1 MKNNLQYA
9 LIAVMLFLML
19 PLSFGQAP
27 NLGTASKFA
36 VFTASGAFNNVGA
49 TVIKGNIGTNA
60 GAFTGFPPGVV
71 NGEIHIADGVA
82 AQAASDVA
90 IAYGSISPLACGQ
103 VLGVGLG
110 NAQTLSPNVY
120 CTGAASTLNG
130 DLILDGQGN
139 SNAVFIFKIGGALAT
154 GTSSRVTLINGASFC
169 NVYWQV
175 NGAVSLGTSSVFRGT
190 LLVNGAISLANGASL
205 FGRALS
211 TAGAISLNNNTITNG
226 IPIPAVITAS
236 GAVTFCFGG
245 SVTLS
250 GNIDGV
256 WNTGE
261 TTPSITVTMSGEYF
275 VTNTDECGVVTSNRI
290 IVTVNPLPNCAITG
304 SGSIC
309 AGQSTELCVAAGF
322 TNYIWSTG
330 ATTNCITVN
339 ATGNYAVTITD
350 SNGCISSCSKTVTVN
365 PLPICS
371 ITGSGAIC
379 QGQSTQLCVPAGS
392 ASYLWS
398 TGANTNCITV
408 NAAGTYSVTI
418 TDANGCSSNCSKTVV
433 VNPIPDC
440 TITGNGSICQ
450 GQTSQLCVA
459 AGFTSYLWSTGATTN
474 CITVNAT
481 GNYAVTVTN
490 ANGCMSICSK
500 TVTVNPLPICSITGN
515 GSICAGQST
524 QLCVPA
530 GSASYLW
537 STGATTNCI
546 TVNASG
552 TYTVTI
558 TEGVG
563 CSSVCSKTV
572 LVNPLP
578 DCTITGNGALCTGQS
593 TQLCAPAGAAS
604 YLWSTGATTNCI
616 TVNQTGNYSVTVTN
630 SNGCMSICS
639 KQVIVSQQPTCL
651 ITGNGSLCPGQSTE
665 LCVPAGSAS
674 YLWSTGA
681 TTNCIT
687 VNQAGT
693 YSVTVTDVSGCV
705 SVCSKIVTVSQQPT
719 CMITGG
725 NSICQGQSTQLC
737 VAASATATYLW
748 STGATTNCIN
758 VSVAGTYSVT
768 VTEGGG
774 CMSICSTTVIVNPL
788 PDCTITGNGALCT
801 GQSTQLCVPAGAA
814 SYLWSTGATT
824 NCITVN
830 LAGTYSVTVTNSSGC
845 MSICSK
851 IVTVE
856 QQPTC
861 IITGNGSLCTGQS
874 TQLCVAASATAT
886 YMWSTGATTNCIT
899 VSAAGTYSVTVTEGG
914 GCISICSK
922 IVTVSQ
928 QPTCIITG
936 NGSLC
941 TGQSTQLCVAASATA
956 TYMWSTG
963 ATTNCITVNQAGT
976 YSVTVTEGVG
986 CISICSKIVT
996 VSQQPTC
1003 IITGNGSLCVGQS
1016 TQLCVAASSTAT
1028 YTWSTG
1034 ATTNCIN
1041 VSAAGTYSVTV
1052 TEGVGCTSVCSKIV
1066 TVGPAPNCK
1075 ITINGSI
1082 CPTGSSQL
1090 CVPTGAVQYLWSTG
1104 ATTNCIIVTTVGTY
1118 SVTVTGVGGC
1128 NSFCSV
1134 NLRDSFCIPLV
1145 DAGRI
1150 NGDEDFCP
1158 GSELSPILET
1168 VQPSGGRGRLE
1179 YMWMYSTTTSIFNA
1193 NTWNALPGETGPEL
1207 INIPALTRSAYFIRC
1222 VRRECCDV
1230 FQESN
1235 VIFKRIKA
1243 YADIKAPFTAC
1254 VGQEITFTAADLG
1267 PSAVY
1272 FWYFDNASSYSL
1284 SGRSVKVKFT
1294 SAGNQRASIEVY
1306 NLGCMRMTTHTVEVK
1321 VCSPGSG
1328 LIQSSNPSNQSAK
1341 QYKAYPNPFNDQL
1354 FVELLQFEDQTKWTV
1369 VKGNG
1374 ALEEGVIEIYNAQGI
1389 MMKTQRFAK
1398 EDTRYEINTSQ
1409 LPNGSYFIKVLPI
1422 NGEIKTIKVI
1432 KF

>member
-9 LIAVMLFLML
+9 LITAMMFLML

-27 NLGTASKFA
+27 NLGAASKFA
-36 VFTASGAFNNVGA
+36 VFTA
-49 TVIKGNIGTNA
+49 A
-60 GAFTGFPPGVV
+60 GAFDNVGPTAIKGDIGTHTGPLTGFPPGVV
-71 NGEIHIADGVA
+71 RGQIHIANGIS
-82 AQAASDVA
+82 AQAAADVA
-90 IAYGSISPLACGQ
+90 IAYNSINPLQCGQ

-110 NAQTLSPNVY
+110 NGQMLTPKVY

-130 DLILDGQGN
+130 NLILDGQGN
-139 SNAVFIFKIGGALAT
+139 PNAVFIFKIGGALAT
-154 GTSSRVTLINGASFC
+154 STASSVTLINGASFC

-175 NGAVSLGTSSVFRGT
+175 NGAVSLGTSSVFSGT
-190 LLVNGAISLANGASL
+190 ILANGALSLANGASL
-205 FGRALS
+205 FGRALL
-211 TAGAISLNNNTITNG
+211 TAGAISLDNNTVTNG
-226 IPIPAVITAS
+226 IPIPAVITAT

-245 SVTLS
+245 SVTLT

-261 TTPSITVTMSGEYF
+261 TTPSITVTTSGDYF
-275 VTNTDECGVVTSNRI
+275 VTNTDECGVVTSNHI

-309 AGQSTELCVAAGF
+309 AGQSTQLCVAAGF
-322 TNYIWSTG
+322 SSYLWSTG

-339 ATGNYAVTITD
+339 ATGNYAVTITN
-350 SNGCISSCSKTVTVN
+350 SNGCMSSCSKTVTVN

-371 ITGSGAIC
+371 ITGNGSIC
-379 QGQSTQLCVPAGS
+379 QGQTTQLCVPAGS
-392 ASYLWS
+392 ASYTWS
-398 TGANTNCITV
+398 TGATTNCITV
-408 NAAGTYSVTI
+408 NQTGNYSVTI
-418 TDANGCSSNCSKTVV
+418 TDANGCMSNCSKSVI

-440 TITGNGSICQ
+440 TITGNGTICT
-450 GQTSQLCVA
+450 GQSTQLCVA

-500 TVTVNPLPICSITGN
+500 TVTVTPTPICSIIGN

-546 TVNASG
+546 TVNQAG
-552 TYTVTI
+552 TYSVTV

-563 CSSVCSKTV
+563 CTSVCSKTV
-572 LVNPLP
+572 VVNPLPNCNITGNGSICQGQSTQLCVPAGSASYTWSTGATTNCITVNQTGNYAVTVTDGNGCMSICSKTVTVNPLPLCSIMGNGSICQGQSTQLCVPAGSASYTWSTGATTNCITVSNTGNYSVTITDVNGCSSICSKQVTVNPLP

-593 TQLCAPAGAAS
+593 TQLCAPAGATS

-630 SNGCMSICS
+630 SNGCISICS

-651 ITGNGSLCPGQSTE
+651 ITGNGSLCTGQSTQ
-665 LCVPAGSAS
+665 LCVPASATAT
-674 YLWSTGA
+674 YMWSTGA

-693 YSVTVTDVSGCV
+693 YSVTVTEGVGCV
-705 SVCSKIVTVSQQPT
+705 SICSKIVTVNQQPT
-719 CMITGG
+719 CLITGSG
-725 NSICQGQSTQLC
+725 SICQGQSTQLC
-737 VAASATATYLW
+737 VPAGSASYTW
-748 STGATTNCIN
+748 STGATTNCIIVN
-758 VSVAGTYSVT
+758 QAGNYSVT
-768 VTEGGG
+768 VTEVGG
-774 CMSICSTTVIVNPL
+774 CQSVCSKMIIVNPL
-788 PDCTITGNGALCT
+788 PDCNITGNSSLCT
-801 GQSTQLCVPAGAA
+801 GQSTQLCVAAGAA

-851 IVTVE
+851 TVTVG
-856 QQPTC
+856 QQPNC

-874 TQLCVAASATAT
+874 TQLCVPASATAT
-886 YMWSTGATTNCIT
+886 Y
-899 VSAAGTYSVTVTEGG
+899 
-914 GCISICSK
+914 
-922 IVTVSQ
+922 
-928 QPTCIITG
+928 
-936 NGSLC
+936 L
-941 TGQSTQLCVAASATA
+941 
-956 TYMWSTG
+956 WSTG

-976 YSVTVTEGVG
+976 YSVTVTEGIG
-986 CISICSKIVT
+986 CS
-996 VSQQPTC
+996 
-1003 IITGNGSLCVGQS
+1003 
-1016 TQLCVAASSTAT
+1016 
-1028 YTWSTG
+1028 
-1034 ATTNCIN
+1034 
-1041 VSAAGTYSVTV
+1041 
-1052 TEGVGCTSVCSKIV
+1052 SVCSKTV
-1066 TVGPAPNCK
+1066 TVGSAPNCK

-1082 CPTGSSQL
+1082 CEIGSTQL
-1090 CVPTGAVQYLWSTG
+1090 CVPSGALQYTWSTG
-1104 ATTNCIIVTTVGTY
+1104 ATTNCITVTTLGTY
-1118 SVTVTGVGGC
+1118 SVSVTGVGGC

-1150 NGDEDFCP
+1150 SGDEDFCP
-1158 GSELSPILET
+1158 GGQLSPILET
-1168 VQPSGGRGRLE
+1168 VQPSGGRGNLE
-1179 YMWMYSTTTSIFNA
+1179 YMWMYSTNTSVFNA
-1193 NTWNALPGETGPEL
+1193 NTWNAIPGETGPEL

-1230 FQESN
+1230 FKESN
-1235 VIFKRIKA
+1235 VIFKHISA
-1243 YADIKAPFTAC
+1243 YAEIKAPYTAC
-1254 VGQEITFTAADLG
+1254 VGQEITFTAADIG

-1294 SAGNQRASIEVY
+1294 SAGTQRIFIEVY
-1306 NLGCMRMTTHTVEVK
+1306 NLGCMRMTNQTIEVK
-1321 VCSPGSG
+1321 ACSSGSG
-1328 LIQSSNPSNQSAK
+1328 LIQNSNSSAQNSK

-1354 FVELLQFEDQTKWTV
+1354 FVELLKFEDQTKWTV
-1369 VKGNG
+1369 VKSTG
-1374 ALEEGVIEIYNAQGI
+1374 ALEEGVIEVYNAQGI
-1389 MMKTQRFAK
+1389 LMKTQRFVK

-1409 LPNGSYFIKVLPI
+1409 LSNGSYFIKVIPVD
-1422 NGEIKTIKVI
+1422 GDIKTIKVN

>member
-9 LIAVMLFLML
+9 LITVMLFLVL

-27 NLGTASKFA
+27 NLGRTSTFA
-36 VFTASGAFNNVGA
+36 LFTASGSFTNVGA
-49 TVIKGNIGTNA
+49 TAIKGDIGTHV
-60 GAFTGFPPGVV
+60 GAFAGFPPGVV
-71 NGEIHIADGVA
+71 NGQIHIADGVA
-82 AQAASDVA
+82 AQAAADVST
-90 IAYGSISPLACGQ
+90 AYGSLSPIPCGQ

-110 NAQTLSPNVY
+110 NGQILAPNVY

-130 DLILDGQGN
+130 ALILDGQGN
-139 SNAVFIFKIGGALAT
+139 PNAVFIFKIGGALST
-154 GTSSRVTLINGASFC
+154 GSFSSVSLINGASFC

-175 NGAVSLGTSSVFRGT
+175 NGAVGLGMSSVFRGT
-190 LLVNGAISLANGASL
+190 ILANGAISLANGASL
-205 FGRALS
+205 FGRGLS
-211 TAGAISLNNNTITNG
+211 TAGAISLDNNSVTNG
-226 IPIPAVITAS
+226 IPMPAVITAS
-236 GAVTFCFGG
+236 GAVTFCQGG

-261 TTPSITVTMSGEYF
+261 TTASIVVTMSGDYF
-275 VTNTDECGVVTSNRI
+275 VTNTGECGVATSNHI
-290 IVTVNPLPNCAITG
+290 IVKVNPLPNCAITG

-309 AGQSTELCVAAGF
+309 AGQST
-322 TNYIWSTG
+322 
-330 ATTNCITVN
+330 
-339 ATGNYAVTITD
+339 
-350 SNGCISSCSKTVTVN
+350 
-365 PLPICS
+365 
-371 ITGSGAIC
+371 
-379 QGQSTQLCVPAGS
+379 
-392 ASYLWS
+392 
-398 TGANTNCITV
+398 
-408 NAAGTYSVTI
+408 
-418 TDANGCSSNCSKTVV
+418 
-433 VNPIPDC
+433 
-440 TITGNGSICQ
+440 
-450 GQTSQLCVA
+450 QLCVA

-481 GNYAVTVTN
+481 GNYAVTITD
-490 ANGCMSICSK
+490 ANGCMSSCSK

-515 GSICAGQST
+515 SPICQGQST
-524 QLCVPA
+524 QLCVPAGSASYAWSTGATTNCITVNASGTYSVTITDANGCMSNCSKTVVVNPVPDCTITGNSPICQGQSTQLCVAA

-552 TYTVTI
+552 TYSVTI
-558 TEGVG
+558 TDANG
-563 CSSVCSKTV
+563 CSSNCSKQVT
-572 LVNPLP
+572 VNPLP

-616 TVNQTGNYSVTVTN
+616 TVNQTGLYSVTVTN
-630 SNGCMSICS
+630 SNGCSSICS

-651 ITGNGSLCPGQSTE
+651 ITGNGSLCPGQSTQ
-665 LCVPAGSAS
+665 LCVPAGAAS
-674 YLWSTGA
+674 YMWSTGA

-687 VNQAGT
+687 VSLAGT

-705 SVCSKIVTVSQQPT
+705 SICSKIVTVNQQPT
-719 CMITGG
+719 CLITGG
-725 NSICQGQSTQLC
+725 GSICQGQSTQLC
-737 VAASATATYLW
+737 VPASGTATYMW
-748 STGATTNCIN
+748 STGATTNCIT
-758 VSVAGTYSVT
+758 VSIAGTYSVT

-788 PDCTITGNGALCT
+788 PDCTITGNGSLCT
-801 GQSTQLCVPAGAA
+801 GQSTQLCVAAGAA

-851 IVTVE
+851 IVTVG

-861 IITGNGSLCTGQS
+861 LITGNGSLCTGQSTQLCVPASGTATYMWSTGATTNCITVNAAGTYSVTVTEGVGCTSVCSKQVTVSQQPTCLITGNGSLCTGQS
-874 TQLCVAASATAT
+874 TQLCVAAS
-886 YMWSTGATTNCIT
+886 G
-899 VSAAGTYSVTVTEGG
+899 
-914 GCISICSK
+914 
-922 IVTVSQ
+922 
-928 QPTCIITG
+928 
-936 NGSLC
+936 
-941 TGQSTQLCVAASATA
+941 TA

-963 ATTNCITVNQAGT
+963 ATTNCITVNAAGT

-986 CISICSKIVT
+986 CTSVCSKIVT
-996 VSQQPTC
+996 VGQQPTC
-1003 IITGNGSLCVGQS
+1003 LITGNGSLCVGQS
-1016 TQLCVAASSTAT
+1016 TQLCVPASSTAT
-1028 YTWSTG
+1028 YMWSTG
-1034 ATTNCIN
+1034 ATTNCITVN
-1041 VSAAGTYSVTV
+1041 AAGTYSVTV

-1075 ITINGSI
+1075 ITLNGSI
-1082 CPTGSSQL
+1082 CEIGSTQL

-1104 ATTNCIIVTTVGTY
+1104 ATTNCITVTAVGTY
-1118 SVTVTGVGGC
+1118 SVSVTGVGGC

-1150 NGDEDFCP
+1150 GGDEDFCP

-1168 VQPSGGRGRLE
+1168 VQPSGGKGNLE

-1193 NTWNALPGETGPEL
+1193 NTWNMLPGETGPEL

-1230 FQESN
+1230 FKESN
-1235 VIFKRIKA
+1235 VILKRIKA
-1243 YADIKAPFTAC
+1243 YAEIKAPYTAC
-1254 VGQEITFTAADLG
+1254 VGQEITFTATDIG

-1284 SGRSVKVKFT
+1284 SGRSVKVKFL
-1294 SAGNQRASIEVY
+1294 SAGNQRVSIEVY
-1306 NLGCMRMTTHTVEVK
+1306 NLGCMRMTNQTIDVK
-1321 VCSPGSG
+1321 VCSPGGG
-1328 LIQSSNPSNQSAK
+1328 LIQSSNPSAQSAK

-1354 FVELLQFEDQTKWTV
+1354 FIEFLQFEDQTKWTA

-1374 ALEEGVIEIYNAQGI
+1374 ALEEGIIEIYNAQGI
-1389 MMKTQRFAK
+1389 LMKTQRFAK

-1409 LPNGSYFIKVLPI
+1409 LSNGSYFIKVIPV
-1422 NGEIKTIKVI
+1422 NGEIKTIKVN

>member
-1 MKNNLQYA
+1 M
-9 LIAVMLFLML
+9 
-19 PLSFGQAP
+19 
-27 NLGTASKFA
+27 
-36 VFTASGAFNNVGA
+36 
-49 TVIKGNIGTNA
+49 
-60 GAFTGFPPGVV
+60 
-71 NGEIHIADGVA
+71 
-82 AQAASDVA
+82 
-90 IAYGSISPLACGQ
+90 
-103 VLGVGLG
+103 
-110 NAQTLSPNVY
+110 
-120 CTGAASTLNG
+120 
-130 DLILDGQGN
+130 
-139 SNAVFIFKIGGALAT
+139 
-154 GTSSRVTLINGASFC
+154 
-169 NVYWQV
+169 
-175 NGAVSLGTSSVFRGT
+175 
-190 LLVNGAISLANGASL
+190 
-205 FGRALS
+205 
-211 TAGAISLNNNTITNG
+211 
-226 IPIPAVITAS
+226 
-236 GAVTFCFGG
+236 
-245 SVTLS
+245 
-250 GNIDGV
+250 
-256 WNTGE
+256 
-261 TTPSITVTMSGEYF
+261 
-275 VTNTDECGVVTSNRI
+275 
-290 IVTVNPLPNCAITG
+290 
-304 SGSIC
+304 
-309 AGQSTELCVAAGF
+309 
-322 TNYIWSTG
+322 
-330 ATTNCITVN
+330 
-339 ATGNYAVTITD
+339 
-350 SNGCISSCSKTVTVN
+350 
-365 PLPICS
+365 
-371 ITGSGAIC
+371 
-379 QGQSTQLCVPAGS
+379 
-392 ASYLWS
+392 
-398 TGANTNCITV
+398 
-408 NAAGTYSVTI
+408 
-418 TDANGCSSNCSKTVV
+418 
-433 VNPIPDC
+433 PDC

-450 GQTSQLCVA
+450 GQSTQLCVA

-490 ANGCMSICSK
+490 ANGCTSFCSK
-500 TVTVNPLPICSITGN
+500 TVTVNPSPICSITGN

-552 TYTVTI
+552 TYTVTV
-558 TEGVG
+558 TEGVGCTSVCSKTVVVNPLPDCTITGNGSICQGQSSQLCAPAGAASYLWSTGATTNCITVNATGNYAVTVTNANGCMSICSKTVTVNPLPLCSIMGNSPICQGQSTQLCVPAGSASYLWSTGATTNCITVSATGNYSVTIMDANG
-563 CSSVCSKTV
+563 CSSVCSKQVT
-572 LVNPLP
+572 VNPLP

-604 YLWSTGATTNCI
+604 YTWSTGATTNCI

-651 ITGNGSLCPGQSTE
+651 ITGNGSLCPGQSTQ

-687 VNQAGT
+687 VSLAGT
-693 YSVTVTDVSGCV
+693 YSVTVTDVSGCI

-719 CMITGG
+719 CLITGG

-737 VAASATATYLW
+737 VPASGTATFMW
-748 STGATTNCIN
+748 STGATTNCITVN
-758 VSVAGTYSVT
+758 QAGTYSVT
-768 VTEGGG
+768 VTEAGG

-824 NCITVN
+824 NCITVS

-861 IITGNGSLCTGQS
+861 IITGNGSICQGQS
-874 TQLCVAASATAT
+874 TQLCVAAS
-886 YMWSTGATTNCIT
+886 G
-899 VSAAGTYSVTVTEGG
+899 
-914 GCISICSK
+914 
-922 IVTVSQ
+922 
-928 QPTCIITG
+928 
-936 NGSLC
+936 
-941 TGQSTQLCVAASATA
+941 TA

-1354 FVELLQFEDQTKWTV
+1354 FVELLQFEAPTKWTV

-1409 LPNGSYFIKVLPI
+1409 LPNGSYFIKVLPV